1 MDEIKDIEQFY
12 ENYDEEGRLER
23 NQLEQEIT
31 LKYLQDFLPPSG
43 KILELGAATGRYTL
57 NLAQRGYSVHAV
69 DLSAGLIKQAK
80 ARLNNFPDHQVTF
93 EVRDARDLSHLSEN
107 TFDAILV
114 MGPLYHLV
122 EKQEREDLLKSCH
135 RLIKPN
141 GVLISTHCT
150 RLGMLG
156 HMLNKY
162 PDWIGEQ
169 GEIQAIIS
177 QGFDANH
184 ERKGNFRAYFV
195 RPEDVCAEHEA
206 AGFTSKVLA
215 GLEPAIGPAD
225 EYFNRLQGANRAQ
238 WVELLY
244 SLRSKPSWL
253 GSARHLIYIGH
264 KK

>member
-1 MDEIKDIEQFY
+1 MDEIKDIEQYY

-31 LKYLQDFLPPSG
+31 LKFLKDFLPSSG
-43 KILELGAATGRYTL
+43 QVLELGAATGKYTL
-57 NLAQRGYSVHAV
+57 SLAQSGYSIHAV
-69 DLSAGLIKQAK
+69 DLSVALIEKAK
-80 ARLNNFPDHQVTF
+80 GRLSSLQNHKVTF
-93 EVRDARDLSHLSEN
+93 EARDASDLSHLAAN

-122 EKQEREDLLKSCH
+122 DKKEREDLLKSCY
-135 RLIKPN
+135 RLLKPN

-169 GEIQAIIS
+169 DEIKAIIS
-177 QGFDANH
+177 KGFDANH
-184 ERKGNFRAYFV
+184 GRKGNFRAYFV
-195 RPEDVCAEHEA
+195 RPEDVCVEHEA
-206 AGFTSKVLA
+206 AGFASKVLA

-225 EYFNRLQGANRAQ
+225 EYFNRLQGENRDQ
-238 WVELLY
+238 WVNLLY
-244 SLRSKPSWL
+244 SLSTEPSWL
-253 GSARHLIYIGH
+253 GASRHLIYIGH